1 MYRKTRNVLKAAFRP
16 GTFKNLKTQLNTYLL
31 FCEHFNRLASPI
43 DQETL
48 CGYACFL
55 AEHFKSSGSVRN
67 YLSGIKTWTVLLK
80 FDVEEFY
87 SPTLKMTLL
96 GVEKLNTY
104 IPKIRLPLEPAH
116 LYSIYKVLDLSS
128 IQNTVFWALLL
139 IGFYGMLRK
148 SQFANNSR
156 NTFNPKEQLTRGD
169 FQFTHEGLIHVIN
182 IQWSKT
188 RQKHNKIHQ
197 IPLKR
202 IEDCVLCPVLAYSR
216 MVKLIPALP
225 QEPAFGLPSTKKDIC
240 AFSKS
245 DIDKMIKD
253 VLAQCHLDTD
263 QYSFH
268 SLRRGGGTCASAAG
282 CSDNEICTIG
292 NWTSSCYR
300 GYILHPSH
308 KLYYISEKVVQF
320 CKQSA

>member
-31 FCEHFNRLASPI
+31 FCEHFNRLAFPI

-87 SPTLKMTLL
+87 SPALKMTLS

-169 FQFTHEGLIHVIN
+169 FQFTHEGLIIN

-188 RQKHNKIHQ
+188 R
-197 IPLKR
+197 
-202 IEDCVLCPVLAYSR
+202 
-216 MVKLIPALP
+216 
-225 QEPAFGLPSTKKDIC
+225 
-240 AFSKS
+240 
-245 DIDKMIKD
+245 
-253 VLAQCHLDTD
+253 
-263 QYSFH
+263 
-268 SLRRGGGTCASAAG
+268 
-282 CSDNEICTIG
+282 
-292 NWTSSCYR
+292 
-300 GYILHPSH
+300 
-308 KLYYISEKVVQF
+308 
-320 CKQSA
+320 